1 MASMK
6 SLLNLTA
13 AQINKMSRKELASVV
28 SSLGKTANQ
37 RLTRIEQANV
47 NTPQYQKAMR
57 EGGRFR
63 ARNKSLNQLRNEYVR
78 VKEFL
83 NSKTSSLRGYR
94 QTKRDFEKRMGGNNK
109 PLTDKQ
115 YERFWKFERK
125 TRAISGGFNYVDR
138 MKIAY
143 QVFTENKYASFDD
156 LLATYEKR
164 LNNAYEEREGIEKE
178 YSASQFFTM

>member
-1 MASMK
+1 MK
-6 SLLNLTA
+6 NLLNLTA
-13 AQINKMSRKELASVV
+13 AQINKMNRKELANVV
-28 SSLGKTANQ
+28 TSLGKTANQ
-37 RLTRIEQANV
+37 RLTRIEQANI

-57 EGGRFR
+57 EGGRFK

-94 QTKRDFEKRMGGNNK
+94 QTKREFEKRMDSDVK
-109 PLTDKQ
+109 LTDKQ

-138 MKIAY
+138 MKVAY
-143 QVFTENKYASFDD
+143 QVFTENKYASFDE

-164 LNNAYEEREGIEKE
+164 LSNAYEERETVENE